1 MVLGFIV
8 EGGQVAVSVKGEMSV
23 RARKGLGRGL
33 SEWQLLRAGWELLCE
48 SDGDSGLKSGQD
60 GRTDL
65 VHLATQPRQTFRKHP
80 SS

>member
-8 EGGQVAVSVKGEMSV
+8 DGGEVAVSVKGETTV

-48 SDGDSGLKSGQD
+48 SIWEEVELEQG
-60 GRTDL
+60 
-65 VHLATQPRQTFRKHP
+65 
-80 SS
+80 